1 VSDGGLVTLEL
12 TVEDST
18 VSETSLGNLENVP
31 VFDKRTAKTI
41 LSILEGQTIVIGGLI
56 QDTKNTVKSGV
67 PLLSKIPV
75 IGGLFGTQTYT
86 KRKTELL
93 IMLTP
98 HVIADI
104 YQSNAVTQEFK
115 EKVEGLRREL
125 EKKKK

>member
-1 VSDGGLVTLEL
+1 
-12 TVEDST
+12 
-18 VSETSLGNLENVP
+18 